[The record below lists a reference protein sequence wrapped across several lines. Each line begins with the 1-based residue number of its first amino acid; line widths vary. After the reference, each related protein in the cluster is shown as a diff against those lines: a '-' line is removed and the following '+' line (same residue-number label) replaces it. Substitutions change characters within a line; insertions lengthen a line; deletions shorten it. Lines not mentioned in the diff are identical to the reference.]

1 MKNEERTHRNAH
13 FQKELD
19 SLRINK
25 AHVISLLE
33 HTLKNIFGKGL
44 SNWSVAFI

>member
-1 MKNEERTHRNAH
+1 MKNEERSHHNSY

-19 SLRINK
+19 SLKINR

-33 HTLKNIFGKGL
+33 HTLKNIFGEGS
-44 SNWSVAFI
+44 SNRSVAFV

>member
-1 MKNEERTHRNAH
+1 MKNEERTHRNSY

-19 SLRINK
+19 SLKINR

-33 HTLKNIFGKGL
+33 HMLKNIFGEGL
-44 SNWSVAFI
+44 SNWSVAFV